1 MRLTILLI
9 LIATSALC
17 RVQAD
22 PATDMWASP
31 MWNNALS
38 SPMWNT
44 DTSSINT
51 RAFNSGFR
59 LGYQSTVQSK
69 TDSLVRPLAPLPP
82 IAPLPNIR
90 SGPRGDFERGYLI
103 GQRRGDRRTRSPSP

>member
-9 LIATSALC
+9 LMASP
-17 RVQAD
+17 VMAD
-22 PATDMWASP
+22 PANDMWRSP
-31 MWNNALS
+31 MWNDAMS

-59 LGYQSTVQSK
+59 LGYQSTVQRK
-69 TDSLVRPLAPLPP
+69 TDSLVRQDSKGSILYAPIPT
-82 IAPLPNIR
+82 
-90 SGPRGDFERGYLI
+90 
-103 GQRRGDRRTRSPSP
+103 RRH